1 MGAYRDVFVLIQQK
15 VAEKTYPGR
24 IYVYLATVKKTDFL
38 PGCCTEHSH
47 FLHSIIVDAYK

>member
-1 MGAYRDVFVLIQQK
+1 MGVYRDVFVLIQQK

-47 FLHSIIVDAYK
+47 FLHSIIVEAYK